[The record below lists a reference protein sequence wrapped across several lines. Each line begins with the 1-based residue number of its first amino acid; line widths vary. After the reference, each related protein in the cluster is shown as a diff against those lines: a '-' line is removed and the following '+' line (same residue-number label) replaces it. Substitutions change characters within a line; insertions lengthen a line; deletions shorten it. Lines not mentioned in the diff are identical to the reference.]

1 MHTAYVEYQGEIF
14 PYTIIT
20 NKKLKNLYISVDPHK
35 GVIVKNPNYPI
46 SKVETIVR
54 QKAGWIV
61 KKIAQAEKRLS
72 IPNLLEE
79 GKVLYLGEIIPLHVK
94 QNAEAFYKEHTKNL
108 IPKIVEEQSFL
119 MGVKPTSITYRKAK
133 KRWGSCSYKNE
144 LSFNITLAQLPLECI
159 TYIVIH
165 ELSHIKHKHHKKSF
179 WDCVAEYMPNYKACE
194 RRIKEFLPS
203 LA

>member
-1 MHTAYVEYQGEIF
+1 MTTAYVEYQGQML

-35 GVIVKNPNYPI
+35 GVIVKNPNYAI

-54 QKAGWIV
+54 QKAGWIFQ
-61 KKIAQAEKRLS
+61 KIQQAQKRYS
-72 IPNLLEE
+72 IPKLLEE
-79 GKVLYLGEIIPLHVK
+79 GKILYLGDVIPLHATQK
-94 QNAEAFYKEHTKNL
+94 AEAFYKEHTKRL
-108 IPKIVEEQSFL
+108 IPQIVEEQSFL
-119 MGVKPTSITYRKAK
+119 MGVTPLSISYRKAK

-165 ELSHIKHKHHKKSF
+165 ELSHIKHKHHKKAF
-179 WDCVAEYMPNYKACE
+179 WDCVAEYMPEYKICE

-203 LA
+203 L